1 MVKIRAFALFR
12 EILGKERDMNIPE
25 GSTVFS
31 LLEEIGSSDPAFRE
45 LALDGS
51 GGLKDYI
58 QLMINKKRID
68 PLHASIIQLKE
79 GDELAIFP
87 PVSGG

>member
-1 MVKIRAFALFR
+1 
-12 EILGKERDMNIPE
+12 MNIPV

-45 LALDGS
+45 VALDGS
-51 GGLKDYI
+51 GLKDYI